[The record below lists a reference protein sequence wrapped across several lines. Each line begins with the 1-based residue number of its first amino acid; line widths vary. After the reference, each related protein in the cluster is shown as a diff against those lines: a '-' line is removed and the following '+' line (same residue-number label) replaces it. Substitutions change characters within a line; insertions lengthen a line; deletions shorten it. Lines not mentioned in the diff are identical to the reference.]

1 MFGPRIEEPFLPLCR
16 PPLTHEDIAAV
27 TGVLRSGW
35 LTTGPRVADLE
46 AAFVRTTGCR
56 HAVAVSSAT
65 AGMHLLLHGLGI
77 GPGDEVITPS
87 LTWVSTVN
95 LVVLRGATPVFADV
109 ERDTA
114 MTSARLVE
122 RCVTERTR
130 LIVPVHFAGAALDVD
145 DLRRVAAGCGAHL
158 VEDAAHALGS
168 ACRDAMVGETG
179 TAVFSLHPIKNVTT
193 GEGGIICT
201 ADPELA
207 GRARRLRF
215 HGLEADAYD
224 RETGGRTLRAEVLEP
239 GFKYNLPDMN
249 AALGIGQLT
258 RLAANNARRAALAHA
273 YAERLADIP
282 EVLPLITPDYPM
294 RHAWHLYVIR
304 VDTERAGI
312 TREAFMAGLAARGIG
327 TGLHFRAVHEQRFY
341 RETMRV
347 DDDRL
352 ANTIWNSARLCSLPL
367 FPDMRETDVAR
378 VVDAIKSVLRRS
390 AR

>member
-1 MFGPRIEEPFLPLCR
+1 MHGPRIEEPFLPLCR
-16 PPLTHEDIAAV
+16 PSLTQEDIDAV
-27 TGVLRSGW
+27 TVVLRSGW

-46 AAFVRTTGCR
+46 AAFARTTGCR

-65 AGMHLLLHGLGI
+65 AGMHLLLHALGI

-109 ERDTA
+109 ERDTL
-114 MTSARLVE
+114 MTNARLVKQ
-122 RCVTERTR
+122 CVTERTR
-130 LIVPVHFAGAALDVD
+130 LIVPVHFAGAALDLD
-145 DLRRVAAGCGAHL
+145 DLRRAAAGCDAHL

-168 ACRDAMVGETG
+168 ACPDSKVGETG

-193 GEGGIICT
+193 GEGGVICT
-201 ADPELA
+201 ADFELA
-207 GRARRLRF
+207 GRVRRLRF
-215 HGLEADAYD
+215 HGLVADAHD
-224 RETGGRTLRAEVLEP
+224 RETGSRTPQAEVLEP

-249 AALGIGQLT
+249 AALGIGQVT
-258 RLAANNARRAALAHA
+258 RLATNNARRAALAHA

-327 TGLHFRAVHEQRFY
+327 TGLHFRAVHEQKFY

-352 ANTIWNSARLCSLPL
+352 PNTIWNSARLCSLPL
-367 FPDMRETDVAR
+367 FPDMRETDVTR

>member
-1 MFGPRIEEPFLPLCR
+1 MFGPRIDEPFLPLCR
-16 PPLTHEDIAAV
+16 PSLTQEDIAAV

-46 AAFVRTTGCR
+46 AAFARTTGCR
-56 HAVAVSSAT
+56 QAVAVSSAT
-65 AGMHLLLHGLGI
+65 AGMHLLLHALGI

-130 LIVPVHFAGAALDVD
+130 LIVPVHFAGAALDLD

-168 ACRDAMVGETG
+168 ACRDSMVGETG

-193 GEGGIICT
+193 GEGGVICT
-201 ADPELA
+201 ADAELA

-215 HGLEADAYD
+215 HGLDADAYD
-224 RETGGRTLRAEVLEP
+224 RETGGRTPRAEVLEP

-258 RLAANNARRAALAHA
+258 RLATNNARRTALAHA

-304 VDTERAGI
+304 VDTERPVSPG
-312 TREAFMAGLAARGIG
+312 RHSWPVSPLAVSAPACTFVRFTSSGSIAR
-327 TGLHFRAVHEQRFY
+327 
-341 RETMRV
+341 
-347 DDDRL
+347 
-352 ANTIWNSARLCSLPL
+352 P
-367 FPDMRETDVAR
+367 
-378 VVDAIKSVLRRS
+378 
-390 AR
+390 